1 MVSIKPPR
9 RHVSIRLL
17 ISLSLALLTFVLY
30 TVSFSFVFF
39 HGDAP
44 QASSPLSLGM
54 GQQQHQLLAASSTT
68 AAASSTFPLVMG
80 DDSSLIPVNL
90 LENNFLLDTANATAI
105 VTKLPAVNSFVRLNG
120 TNG

>member
-1 MVSIKPPR
+1 
-9 RHVSIRLL
+9 
-17 ISLSLALLTFVLY
+17 
-30 TVSFSFVFF
+30 
-39 HGDAP
+39 
-44 QASSPLSLGM
+44 M